1 MAKAKDTTVSGGKK
15 LLIYHYEEAWWR
27 LIEQIF
33 DAFHMSDPLM
43 SLFPPARSP
52 HAGPFRYTQ
61 GDDAL
66 DQRPGLV
73 TYVGSGEADL
83 REGDVDGHTAFI
95 CDFATK
101 RVQNMA
107 AQTFAVMDEVTDF
120 LDQSVDAEGRPFM
133 DVFLLAVEK
142 IALRFVGDEEP
153 DVTFVGHQQAT
164 PGKCL
169 YVALPGHIVVFMH
182 PDTLIKK
189 VPRGHW
195 TMEQQRRFDE
205 IVARKRA
212 EQHAK
217 KRTRRLS

>member
-1 MAKAKDTTVSGGKK
+1 MTKAKISIPSGSEK
-15 LLIYHYEEAWWR
+15 LLIYDYEEAWWR
-27 LIEQIF
+27 LVEQIF
-33 DAFHMSDPLM
+33 DGFHMLDPLM
-43 SLFPPARSP
+43 SLFPPVRSP

-83 REGDVDGHTAFI
+83 REGDVEGHTAFI
-95 CDFATK
+95 YDFAIN

-120 LDQSVDAEGRPFM
+120 LEQSVDAEGQPFIDM
-133 DVFLLAVEK
+133 FLQAVEN
-142 IALRFVGDEEP
+142 IWLRFAGDEDLE
-153 DVTFVGHQQAT
+153 VSFVGHQQAT

-169 YVALPGHIVVFMH
+169 YVSLPGKIIGFMH
-182 PDTLIKK
+182 PDTLMKK
-189 VPRGHW
+189 VPKGPW
-195 TMEQQRRFDE
+195 TEEQRRRFDG

-212 EQHAK
+212 EQHAA